1 MISRLKTIK
10 LLLEKKIR
18 TLILENNYNLY
29 SINKPHKNDKP
40 FYTYKETFTQ
50 KKNNNY
56 KNYNFH
62 TMIQTCE

>member
-50 KKNNNY
+50 KKQQLQELQFSHNDTN
-56 KNYNFH
+56 
-62 TMIQTCE
+62 M